1 MAKKSKARAGY
12 DMATIFFAGIIILSA
27 IGAIA
32 PVQAGIM
39 WLVVAICGAVVAI
52 QNIRISEENS
62 FLLGV
67 IALVAVLTAMLT
79 VPDISLAMGQ
89 TLGSFFLNMIVGF
102 GVSGLIVALGLL
114 SRLGIKK

>member
-1 MAKKSKARAGY
+1 MAKNKKAKAGY
-12 DMATIFFAGIIILSA
+12 DMATIFFAGIIVLSA
-27 IGAIA
+27 VGAIA
-32 PVQAGIM
+32 PIQSGIM

-67 IALVAVLTAMLT
+67 IALVAVLAAMLT
-79 VPDISLAMGQ
+79 VPEISAVLGQ
-89 TLGSFFLNMIVGF
+89 TLGGFFLNMIVGF